1 MVKNGRHIR
10 YWALQVEGVRLAL
23 VTRLT
28 KIIQGKRMFDQ
39 SFNQV
44 SISRTLRKSDFLI
57 TPRLR
62 NQTIKSQII
71 TSALDRAGLGFE
83 GYDFLSST
91 KVKKKTIYRI
101 KNFSDE
107 LILRKINKNIQR
119 NMKLPN
125 ANRDS
130 IIANIKNIIS
140 EGVSYKIYRLDVKSF
155 YESFQFEDVISA
167 IWKIHKLSPATKK
180 MVKDILT
187 HHVRS
192 GGLGVPR
199 GLALS
204 ATLSEIMM
212 LPFDKNIRSQPG
224 VFFYS
229 RYVDDI
235 IIISSG
241 NEDGNKFTNLI
252 SKLLPKGLQLNEQK
266 TRVRRASQDI
276 KPYKHN
282 TAAPDDVL
290 TFEFLGYQLTVR
302 EPVKTNERS
311 PFRDVY
317 LDIAES
323 KVNKIK
329 TRITRSMISYCKDR
343 NIDLLET
350 RLKFLTSNFS
360 VLDADRERKRLA
372 GIYYNYHRV
381 DLEESK
387 ALTELDDYIRKAIL
401 SGYGIV
407 FDDFFCKTTAAQR
420 RRLLRF
426 SFSRG
431 FREKTFIYFS
441 RNNLKLIQEC
451 WTYA

>member
-1 MVKNGRHIR
+1 
-10 YWALQVEGVRLAL
+10 
-23 VTRLT
+23 
-28 KIIQGKRMFDQ
+28 MFDQ

-44 SISRTLRKSDFLI
+44 SISRTLRKSDFLT

-62 NQTIKSQII
+62 NPTIKMQII
-71 TSALDRAGLGFE
+71 ADALERARLGFE
-83 GYDFLSST
+83 GYGFLLTT

-119 NMKLPN
+119 NTKLPN
-125 ANRDS
+125 ASRDS
-130 IIANIKNIIS
+130 IVANIKNILS
-140 EGVSYKIYRLDVKSF
+140 EGVSYRVYRLDVKSF
-155 YESFQFEDVISA
+155 YESFQVEDVIST
-167 IWKIHKLSPATKK
+167 ISKISKLSPTTKK
-180 MVKDILT
+180 MVKDLLT
-187 HHVRS
+187 HHKSS

-204 ATLSEIMM
+204 ATLSEVMM
-212 LPFDKNIRSQPG
+212 LQFDKDIRNQPG

-241 NEDGNKFTNLI
+241 NEDESKFTNTV
-252 SKLLPKGLQLNEQK
+252 SKLLPKGLLLNDKK
-266 TRVRRASQDI
+266 TIICHATQDI
-276 KPYKHN
+276 KPFKH
-282 TAAPDDVL
+282 TSPAPNDVL

-302 EPVKTNERS
+302 EPIKTERS
-311 PFRDVY
+311 QFRDVH
-317 LDIAES
+317 LDIAGS

-329 TRITRSMISYCKDR
+329 TRITRSMISYCKVRDF
-343 NIDLLET
+343 DLLET

-372 GIYYNYHRV
+372 GIYYNYHRI
-381 DLEESK
+381 DLEKSE
-387 ALTELDDYIRKAIL
+387 ALIKLDNYIRKAIL
-401 SGYGIV
+401 SGYGTV
-407 FDDFFCKTTAAQR
+407 FDDFFCKTTVAQR

-431 FREKTFIYFS
+431 FREKTFMYFS

>member
-1 MVKNGRHIR
+1 
-10 YWALQVEGVRLAL
+10 
-23 VTRLT
+23 
-28 KIIQGKRMFDQ
+28 MFDQ

-62 NQTIKSQII
+62 NPSIKSQII
-71 TSALDRAGLGFE
+71 ANALDRARLGFD

-91 KVKKKTIYRI
+91 KVKNKTIYRI

-119 NMKLPN
+119 NIKLPN
-125 ANRDS
+125 ASRDS
-130 IIANIKNIIS
+130 IIANIKNILS

-155 YESFQFEDVISA
+155 YESFLTEDVIS
-167 IWKIHKLSPATKK
+167 IISKIQRLSPSTKK
-180 MVKDILT
+180 MVKDILN
-187 HHVRS
+187 HHTNS
-192 GGLGVPR
+192 GGLGIPR

-212 LPFDKNIRSQPG
+212 LPFDKEVCSQPG

-241 NEDGNKFTNLI
+241 NEDGAKFIKLI

-266 TRVRRASQDI
+266 TRVRHASQDV
-276 KPYKHN
+276 KPYKQN
-282 TAAPDDVL
+282 TPTPDDIL
-290 TFEFLGYQLTVR
+290 TFEFLGYQLTVC
-302 EPVKTNERS
+302 EPLKSKEHS
-311 PFRDVY
+311 QFRDVY

-343 NIDLLET
+343 NFNLLET
-350 RLKFLTSNFS
+350 RLKFLSSNFS

-387 ALTELDDYIRKAIL
+387 ALPKLDEYIRKATL
-401 SGYGIV
+401 SGFGIV
-407 FDDFFCKTTAAQR
+407 FDDFFCKTTVAQR
-420 RRLLRF
+420 RRLLKL
-426 SFSRG
+426 SFGRG
-431 FREKTFIYFS
+431 FREKTFMHFS

-451 WTYA
+451 WLYA